1 MVAPGI
7 VRGQGGDKD
16 SLIITRTPFRV
27 SFFGGGSDY
36 PTWLEKHDGAVLG
49 AAIDKYCYIH
59 LRYLPPH
66 FEHKAKL
73 VYSKLE
79 LVKDYSQVE
88 HPVLRDFLRTV
99 EKGIE
104 LYHFSDMPAFR
115 GLGSSSA
122 FVVGLLHAG
131 LAMYGNEVDRK
142 QLIVS
147 VIRYEQDDLK
157 ENVGCQDQWLCGLGG
172 VNYLQFPSG
181 TRGHFNPIVEH
192 LDHWPNMNSILRLQ
206 EHLMLIDTGTKRIAS
221 QIAAQQIAE
230 MPKHEGQMH
239 RMVIMAKEGRCL
251 LEEGNLQGFGE
262 LLHEAWM
269 LKKELS
275 PLITFPQAEYVYDV
289 ARKYGATG
297 GKVIGAGGGG
307 YFLVFA
313 PPECHKA
320 IEEALP
326 EFKCIHFG
334 FDYEGTKVIYKDNG

>member
-1 MVAPGI
+1 MII
-7 VRGQGGDKD
+7 V
-16 SLIITRTPFRV
+16 RTPFRI
-27 SFFGGGSDY
+27 SWFGGGSDY
-36 PTWLEKHDGAVLG
+36 PSWLEKHDGAVLG

-59 LRYLPPH
+59 IRFLPPH
-66 FEHKAKL
+66 FEHKTKV
-73 VYSKLE
+73 VYSRIE
-79 LVKDYSQVE
+79 LVKDHSQIE
-88 HPVLRDFLRTV
+88 HPVLRDYLSLID
-99 EKGIE
+99 KGLE
-104 LYHFSDMPAFR
+104 VYHFSDMPAFR

-122 FVVGLLHAG
+122 FVVGLIYATERL
-131 LAMYGNEVDRK
+131 YDKDVRNTNSI
-142 QLIVS
+142 IVGA
-147 VIRYEQDDLK
+147 INYEQDVLK

-172 VNYLQFPSG
+172 VNYLQFPQGPLGSL
-181 TRGHFNPIVEH
+181 NPIIER

-206 EHLMLIDTGTKRIAS
+206 EHLVLIDTGTKRIAS
-221 QIAAQQIAE
+221 QVAAQQIAE
-230 MPKHEGQMH
+230 MSKHEGQLH
-239 RMVIMAKEGRCL
+239 RMVLMAKEGRCL

-313 PPECHKA
+313 PPECHKV

-326 EFKCIHFG
+326 GFKCIHFG